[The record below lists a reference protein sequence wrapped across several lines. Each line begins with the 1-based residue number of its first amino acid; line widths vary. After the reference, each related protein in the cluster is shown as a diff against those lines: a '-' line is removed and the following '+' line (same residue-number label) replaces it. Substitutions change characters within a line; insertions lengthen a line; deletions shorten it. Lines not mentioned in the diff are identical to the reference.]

1 MACVKSF
8 MASQTF
14 GRSQTLCG
22 RNASV
27 ISLAN
32 KTGELETGHQTDLVL
47 KKKIKKFLP
56 FHFGMES

>member
-27 ISLAN
+27 TPLAK
-32 KTGELETGHQTDLVL
+32 KTVGSHQTDLVL
-47 KKKIKKFLP
+47 KNFLP